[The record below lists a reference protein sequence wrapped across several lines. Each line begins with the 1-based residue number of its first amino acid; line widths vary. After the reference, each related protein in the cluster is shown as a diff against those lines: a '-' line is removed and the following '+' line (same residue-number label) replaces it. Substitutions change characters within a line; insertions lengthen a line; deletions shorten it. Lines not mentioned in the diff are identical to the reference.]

1 MSKTNNKAKVNN
13 NLQVIKMLQS
23 LINNLNPTESGTKSL
38 LKIIS
43 YGMDLLKDPH
53 LNKHDF
59 LAQLNKFALK
69 TDLDFKTLLGQ
80 LQALDSKS
88 FTTLAKIFKLLET
101 SKAYNQQQEE
111 KKKKEKAKN
120 KAKTKPEKKKPEVRE
135 DKEKEK
141 REEVSKPE
149 IEENK
154 TEQKLE
160 VSSKPKRKRRTKLE
174 MQEARRKQEQEK
186 EKEKTLAQESPEIQI
201 EVKDEPIVTPVTQ
214 VPASSTPTSTSSIS
228 PTSPAPSDFISALTD
243 NEVPVDMQDDPLFA
257 LLMQNKK

>member
-88 FTTLAKIFKLLET
+88 FATLAKIFKLLET
-101 SKAYNQQQEE
+101 SKTYNQQQEE

-120 KAKTKPEKKKPEVRE
+120 KAKTKAEKKKQEVQE

-141 REEVSKPE
+141 REEITKPE

-186 EKEKTLAQESPEIQI
+186 EKTLAQESPEIQT

-214 VPASSTPTSTSSIS
+214 VPASSTPTSTSSVS
-228 PTSPAPSDFISALTD
+228 STSPAPSDFISALTD
-243 NEVPVDMQDDPLFA
+243 NEVPADMQDDPLFA